1 MITGRGAAALAAC
14 AVALPLLLTG
24 CSTSP
29 LAVVG
34 LTLRDG
40 RPVALVHACREQ
52 VTGAALLDGSP
63 KGLAGITFAAADNY
77 AWELPL
83 DQLPAAGA
91 RLVPLYATEV
101 VGQAMLVT
109 PDDVARLRE
118 GVVRFPEGSEGPPAS
133 ADNVED
139 DEDGFRTRAC
149 DAARDSYPAPAA
161 TPASSAP

>member
-1 MITGRGAAALAAC
+1 MITGRGAAALTAC
-14 AVALPLLLTG
+14 VVALPLLLTG

-63 KGLAGITFAAADNY
+63 KGLAGITFAAADNST
-77 AWELPL
+77 WELPL

-91 RLVPLYATEV
+91 RLVPLYGGDV
-101 VGQAMLVT
+101 VGPAMLVT
-109 PDDVARLRE
+109 PEDVAGLRE
-118 GVVRFPEGSEGPPAS
+118 GVVRFPEGFEGRPTS
-133 ADNVED
+133 ADDVED
-139 DEDGFRTRAC
+139 DEEGFRTRAC
-149 DAARDSYPAPAA
+149 DAAQDSNA
-161 TPASSAP
+161 TLASSTP